1 MVSSEWRMVESL
13 VPAIRY
19 SLFATRPLDRPY
31 LDHIRHEMLEQVL
44 DAVLQRRGRRRA
56 AGAGALHV
64 EIDDA
69 VLETAEGDVPAVIGD
84 RRPHPGLDQ
93 VLDGVHGL
101 GIGLVEELPFLVGGL
116 VAARAAVGHQRR
128 AG

>member
-13 VPAIRY
+13 VPAIHY
-19 SLFATRPLDRPY
+19 SPLAIRLSNRPY
-31 LDHIRHEMLEQVL
+31 LNHVRHEMLEQIL
-44 DAVLQRRGRRRA
+44 DAVLQRCGGGGA

-69 VLETAEGDVPAVIGD
+69 VLETAEGDVAAVIGN

-101 GIGLVEELPFLVGGL
+101 RIGLVEEL
-116 VAARAAVGHQRR
+116 
-128 AG
+128 